1 MIYQVKCDDYLLL
14 DTRVEDYKIYNPK
27 VKLALNKVSEFTFTI
42 YPSHEHF
49 ARLNKMK
56 SIITVTQNNKLI
68 FKGRILDF
76 DQGFFN
82 EKQVICEG
90 VLAFFIDSIQR
101 PYVYTGTVSNFLQML
116 IDNHN
121 AQVDAYK
128 QFVLGNVTVKDSNDY
143 INRSDS
149 EYSTTWNLINSALI
163 NTLGGYIVARHE
175 NNITYIDYLTE
186 DDFNVLNNQG
196 IEFGK
201 NLLHVSKAAKGADIA
216 TIIVPIG
223 ATLEGAD
230 EPVTIKNLAD
240 DTTSEIKKVEDYI
253 FNQAEINKYGK
264 ITKTIKFDDVKVAEN
279 LLTKAKAYYAALRND
294 KVTIT
299 LNAADMAA
307 IDDDLN
313 NFALGTKIYVKSSY
327 HALDD
332 YFLIDTLD
340 IELLKPSNNKLTVGK
355 SYNTFTEASASSN
368 KSLDSVLKTVTSNNE
383 TNNMKFV
390 ELYQQLLTSIEAS
403 ATEITMQ
410 VAENYY
416 TKDNT
421 DQKVSSL
428 STEFSQTK
436 DEFNFQFN
444 QFHQDIEA
452 VSSNTAAQ
460 FENINKYIRFVDGNI
475 ILGEDGNELIL
486 QIQNDRISFL
496 ESNVEVAYFSNK
508 KLYVTDGEYI
518 NSLKLGKFAFIPRS
532 NGNLSF
538 KKVVD

>member
-49 ARLNKMK
+49 SRLSKMK

-101 PYVYTGTVSNFLQML
+101 PYSFTGTISDYLQML

-128 QFVLGNVTVKDSNDY
+128 QFVLGRVTVTDSNNY
-143 INRSDS
+143 INRSDT
-149 EYSTTWNLINSALI
+149 EYSTTWDLINSSLI
-163 NTLGGYIVARHE
+163 NSLGGYIVARHE
-175 NNITYIDYLTE
+175 DDITYLDYLTE
-186 DDFNVLNNQG
+186 DDFNILNNQG

-223 ATLEGAD
+223 ATLEGAT
-230 EPVTIKNLAD
+230 EPVTIRNLAD
-240 DTTSEIKKVEDYI
+240 DTTSEIQKVEDYI
-253 FNQAEINKYGK
+253 FNQSEIDKYGK
-264 ITKTIKFDDVKVAEN
+264 ITKTIKFDDVTVADN

-313 NFALGTKIYVKSSY
+313 NFALGTKIYVKSNY

-368 KSLDSVLKTVTSNNE
+368 KSLDSVLKTVTSNTE
-383 TNNMKFV
+383 TNNIRFV

-403 ATEITMQ
+403 ANEISMF
-410 VAENYY
+410 VSENYY
-416 TKDNT
+416 TKDTTEQLIN
-421 DQKVSSL
+421 SL
-428 STEFSQTK
+428 NTEFIQTNN
-436 DEFNFQFN
+436 EFEFKFNKFIQDLNDFQSGN
-444 QFHQDIEA
+444 D
-452 VSSNTAAQ
+452 AQ
-460 FENINKYIRFVDGNI
+460 FQNISKYIKFVDGNI
-475 ILGEDGNELIL
+475 ILGEEGNQLTL
-486 QIQNDRISFL
+486 QIQNDRISFMQ
-496 ESNVEVAYFSNK
+496 NNAEVAYFSNR
-508 KLYVTDGEYI
+508 KLYVLDGEFL
-518 NSLKLGKFAFIPRS
+518 STLKIGNFSFIPRT
-532 NGNLSF
+532 NGNVSF
-538 KKVVD
+538 KKI

>member
-49 ARLNKMK
+49 SRLSKMK

-101 PYVYTGTVSNFLQML
+101 PYSFTGTISDYLQML

-128 QFVLGNVTVKDSNDY
+128 QFVLGRVTVTDSNNY
-143 INRSDS
+143 INRSDT
-149 EYSTTWNLINSALI
+149 EYSTTWDLINSSLI
-163 NTLGGYIVARHE
+163 NSLGGYIVARHE
-175 NNITYIDYLTE
+175 DDITYLDYLTE
-186 DDFNVLNNQG
+186 DDFNILNNQG

-223 ATLEGAD
+223 ATLEGAT
-230 EPVTIKNLAD
+230 EPVTIRNLAD
-240 DTTSEIKKVEDYI
+240 DTTTEIKKVEDYI
-253 FNQAEINKYGK
+253 FNQSEIDKYGK
-264 ITKTIKFDDVKVAEN
+264 ITKTIKFDDVTVADN

-313 NFALGTKIYVKSSY
+313 NFALGTKIYVKSNY

-368 KSLDSVLKTVTSNNE
+368 KSLGSVLKTVTSNTE
-383 TNNMKFV
+383 TNNIRFA

-403 ATEITMQ
+403 ANEISMF
-410 VAENYY
+410 VSENYY
-416 TKDNT
+416 TKDTTEQLIN
-421 DQKVSSL
+421 SL
-428 STEFSQTK
+428 NTEFIQTNN
-436 DEFNFQFN
+436 EFEFKFNKFIQDLNDFQSGN
-444 QFHQDIEA
+444 D
-452 VSSNTAAQ
+452 AQ
-460 FENINKYIRFVDGNI
+460 FQNISKYIKFVDGNI
-475 ILGEDGNELIL
+475 ILGEEGNQLTL
-486 QIQNDRISFL
+486 QIQNDRISFMQ
-496 ESNVEVAYFSNK
+496 NNAEVAYFSNR
-508 KLYVTDGEYI
+508 KLYVLDGEFL
-518 NSLKLGKFAFIPRS
+518 STLKIGNFSFIPRT
-532 NGNLSF
+532 NGNVSF
-538 KKVVD
+538 KKI

>member
-14 DTRVEDYKIYNPK
+14 DTRTEDYKIYNPK

-49 ARLNKMK
+49 SRLTKMK

-101 PYVYTGTVSNFLQML
+101 PYAFTGTISDYLQML

-128 QFVLGNVTVKDSNDY
+128 QFVLGRVTVTDSNNY
-143 INRSDS
+143 INRSDT
-149 EYSTTWNLINSALI
+149 EYSTTWDLINSSLI

-175 NNITYIDYLTE
+175 NDITYLDYLTE
-186 DDFNVLNNQG
+186 DDFNILNNQG

-230 EPVTIKNLAD
+230 EPVTIKNLAN

-253 FNQAEINKYGK
+253 FNQSEIDKYGK
-264 ITKTIKFDDVKVAEN
+264 ITKTIKFDDVTVASN

-313 NFALGTKIYVKSSY
+313 NFALGTKIYVKSIY

-368 KSLDSVLKTVTSNNE
+368 KSLDSVLKTVTSNTE
-383 TNNMKFV
+383 TNNIRFV

-403 ATEITMQ
+403 ATEIAMQ

-416 TKDNT
+416 TKDDT

-444 QFHQDIEA
+444 KFNQDIEA

-460 FENINKYIRFVDGNI
+460 FENISKYIRFVDGNI